1 MAGYFLPKHH
11 KVQVFRSRD
20 DLNKKPFMKS
30 IQFDNAAAALQE
42 DGKFFNKTEHTT
54 FRMNCMKAQTI
65 SNILKAISLHFL
77 ILFLS
82 FNYGLAEIK
91 NGYEKDILA
100 LKESLK
106 SLTEILNE
114 DEDLSGIQRR
124 KIESKV
130 EALVNHIS
138 FYDLT
143 ETLLSQFRIIAPKL
157 YAEVDTI
164 SDRKGRPVHVYVK
177 FVPFDATKVKAWGL
191 TYLNQ
196 VENDKD
202 AYLSEYGAFT
212 VSIKI
217 WIVPKSLLVL
227 SHELG
232 HVKYQIPNL
241 ASYMTFHKKCYQ
253 EVSNFTGH
261 NSADPS
267 GKSAIQSEKLF
278 RKEYAYFLK
287 NTNEKIQ
294 SPVIL
299 LTKIRK
305 NMSQKHYAAANTW
318 RPTVTM

>member
-1 MAGYFLPKHH
+1 MVEPKHLSM
-11 KVQVFRSRD
+11 KLSR
-20 DLNKKPFMKS
+20 
-30 IQFDNAAAALQE
+30 FDEAQDALQPNR
-42 DGKFFNKTEHTT
+42 KSVSKVHSITVQFFGVGMQSL
-54 FRMNCMKAQTI
+54 RDLLRI
-65 SNILKAISLHFL
+65 SFL
-77 ILFLS
+77 LFIILFVSCNSSLC
-82 FNYGLAEIK
+82 EIR
-91 NGYEKDILA
+91 NGYEKDILI

-106 SLTEILNE
+106 NLTEILIQ
-114 DEDLSGIQRR
+114 DKDLTGIQRR
-124 KIESKV
+124 KMESSV
-130 EALVNHIS
+130 ETLVNHIS

-143 ETLLSQFRIIAPKL
+143 ENLLNQFKIIAPRL

-177 FVPFDATKVKAWGL
+177 FVPVDATKVKAWGT

-202 AYLSEYGAFT
+202 AYLSEYGELT

-217 WIVPKSLLVL
+217 WIVGKALHVL

-241 ASYMTFHKKCYQ
+241 ASYMDFHKKCYNG
-253 EVSNFTGH
+253 ELSNYIGH
-261 NSADPS
+261 HPHDPS
-267 GKSAIQSEKLF
+267 GKTAVQTEKLF
-278 RKEYAYFLK
+278 RQEYFSFLK

-294 SPVIL
+294 NPLIL

-305 NMSQKHYAAANTW
+305 SMNPKHYAVVSTW